1 MKIVVNFILSLILT
15 SMILSCSST
24 GAVEKP
30 DNLIKESVM
39 ERVLYDIMVLDAM
52 STFKPKNPDFEVVYG
67 KSYIYKKYGI
77 DSLQLVESDNYYAK
91 FPRIYSRLY
100 SNILKRMDKVKDSL
114 TELGKLQKK

>member
-1 MKIVVNFILSLILT
+1 MKTVVNFILSLILT
-15 SMILSCSST
+15 SIILSCSST

-30 DNLIKESVM
+30 DNLINESVM

-52 STFKPKNPDFEVVYG
+52 SAFKPKNTDFEAVFG
-67 KSYIYKKYGI
+67 KPYIFNKYGI